1 MRTLTAG
8 SLLLALLLIGAPEAQ
23 GQIAI
28 GPELSVAESVDVG
41 IGAIVEAPLTSIHER
56 LEFAGRFTFYF
67 PDGWDYWEIDG
78 DVRYLFPLEGGDD
91 LIPFALAGLA
101 IGHSSRDYETPGD
114 GAGGSNTE
122 VGLRVGGGLK
132 IPMRRFTPFAEL
144 GLGVGDLPDFSLRLG
159 GTFPI
164 G

>member
-1 MRTLTAG
+1 MRTLAAG
-8 SLLLALLLIGAPEAQ
+8 SLLLALLLIGGPEVQ

-28 GPELSVAESVDVG
+28 GPEASVAEDVDAG
-41 IGAIVEAPLTSIHER
+41 IGFIVETPLASLHEN
-56 LEFAGRFTFYF
+56 LELASRFTLYF
-67 PDGWDYWEIDG
+67 PDGGDYWEIDG
-78 DVRYLFPLEGGDD
+78 DVRYLFHLDGGDD

-101 IGHSSRDYETPGD
+101 IGHSSWDYELPGE
-114 GAGGSNTE
+114 GGSGSNTE